1 MSETLFEAAVL
12 GLRALKRDG
21 WMGEVGPATRLEVE
35 VKEPTVTH
43 VLSVQQIQRW
53 LESTG
58 KAKRA
63 DEESQVARLDA
74 MSLRAVPIVR
84 VFSSKTEGL
93 VAYLP
98 EKPSTGWK

>member
-1 MSETLFEAAVL
+1 MLSCAAVPAKTCLVTVVDIRGVRHTAEVMSETLFEAAVL

-58 KAKRA
+58 KPSEQMKKAK
-63 DEESQVARLDA
+63 
-74 MSLRAVPIVR
+74 LRDLLR
-84 VFSSKTEGL
+84 
-93 VAYLP
+93 
-98 EKPSTGWK
+98 